1 MAPLGWT
8 ALVSLM
14 LSCAEPTRC
23 RPNGPLAPTPASPG
37 AGIRTDG
44 LSGRQLRA
52 WNSIVA
58 VVLAMGPDGGPLNPT
73 LHRLYREVDSS
84 VHEVRIELPCTSGS
98 SAIAGRFRIEA
109 VGEDGRCQA
118 AIILNL
124 RTIDRVLTG
133 SPDAQLVTFEGLDR
147 TERYAQVLGHELAH
161 AAWTFA
167 DPERI
172 RLVAEV
178 QRRAHELAR
187 RAQTEGTAADGFREQ
202 VDEIERLARRLEE
215 PALAAEAA
223 INAELRASR

>member
-1 MAPLGWT
+1 MRIQGLAGT
-8 ALVSLM
+8 ATSAVLVLLVASG
-14 LSCAEPTRC
+14 AE
-23 RPNGPLAPTPASPG
+23 AE
-37 AGIRTDG
+37 IRTKQ
-44 LSGRQLRA
+44 LKGRQLRTWKA
-52 WNSIVA
+52 IVGIALA
-58 VVLAMGPDGGPLNPT
+58 VDREGQPLNPT

-84 VHEVRIELPCTSGS
+84 VHEVRIELPRTSGS

-133 SPDAQLVTFEGLDR
+133 SPDAQLVTFEDLGR

-167 DPERI
+167 DPERV
-172 RLVAEV
+172 RVVAEV
-178 QRRAHELAR
+178 QRRSHELAR

-202 VDEIERLARRLEE
+202 VDEVERLARRLEE

-223 INAELRASR
+223 ISAELRASR

>member
-1 MAPLGWT
+1 MRIRRLAGTVGLA
-8 ALVSLM
+8 ALV
-14 LSCAEPTRC
+14 LSAASRAE
-23 RPNGPLAPTPASPG
+23 AE
-37 AGIRTDG
+37 IRTEQ
-44 LSGRQLRA
+44 LEGRPLKIWKA
-52 WNSIVA
+52 IVGIALA
-58 VVLAMGPDGGPLNPT
+58 VDREGQPLNPT
-73 LHRLYREVDSS
+73 LSRLYQEIDSS
-84 VHEVRIELPCTSGS
+84 VHDVRIELPRTSGS

-133 SPDAQLVTFEGLDR
+133 SPDAQLVTFEGLGR

-161 AAWTFA
+161 AAWTIV

-172 RLVAEV
+172 RLVAGV
-178 QRRAHELAR
+178 QRRSHELAR

-223 INAELRASR
+223 ISAELRASR